1 MNNRIKN
8 SFFLIIFFVFIILIS
23 KHYFSEQNIIFTNQ
37 SRSTYETSLEYNKN
51 DLPVLR
57 NDTNNIL
64 VYVSDLDNFKNKSKK
79 RIWEKFFI
87 KIRKTF
93 NKNE

>member
-1 MNNRIKN
+1 MSSRIKN
-8 SFFLIIFFVFIILIS
+8 SFFLIIFFVFIFLIS

-37 SRSTYETSLEYNKN
+37 SRSSYETSLEYNKN

-64 VYVSDLDNFKNKSKK
+64 VYVSDLDNFKNKRKK
-79 RIWEKFFI
+79 RIWEKFYI
-87 KIRKTF
+87 KVRKTF
-93 NKNE
+93 NKDE